1 MVTENKY
8 RIKMTEM
15 SPDIKAL
22 VTTAQHCVRLRVAL
36 KFAWTEERAVKT
48 LRLPTAGSMIEA
60 CLREAY
66 GRHAGTKGGK
76 VMKAAYLSLQDQE
89 GQNNE
94 QVAEMRKKVYT
105 VVSA

>member
-1 MVTENKY
+1 
-8 RIKMTEM
+8 MTEM

-36 KFAWTEERAVKT
+36 KFAWTAERAVKT
-48 LRLPTAGSMIEA
+48 LRLPTTRSMVEA

-66 GRHAGTKGGK
+66 GRRAGTKSGK
-76 VMKAAYLSLQDQE
+76 AMKTAYLSLQDQE

-94 QVAEMRKKVYT
+94 EVAEMRKKVYT
-105 VVSA
+105 VVSALGFQALDR